1 MGAENGAIVGSEIT
15 DADVNIVMITGD
27 GDTVTINS
35 DLVTDLTIADLN
47 HTINIQSI
55 IRMLRIT
62 AAILCCVFLKMS
74 ALVIAL

>member
-35 DLVTDLTIADLN
+35 DLVTDLTITDLN
-47 HTINIQSI
+47 HTINIQ
-55 IRMLRIT
+55 LK
-62 AAILCCVFLKMS
+62 IL
-74 ALVIAL
+74 LVGGS